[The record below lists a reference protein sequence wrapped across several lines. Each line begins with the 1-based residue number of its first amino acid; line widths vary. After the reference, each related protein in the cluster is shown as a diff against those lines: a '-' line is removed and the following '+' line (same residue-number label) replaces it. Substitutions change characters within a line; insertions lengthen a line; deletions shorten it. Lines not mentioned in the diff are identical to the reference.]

1 VINPKVRRTLVL
13 VHMYFAAFMAPAFLL
28 VALSGGLYLLGNK
41 GSVQSE
47 QLTLPADSALNFES
61 ETLESD
67 IRTLLESVGI
77 DHKFEYVKAN
87 GQQAETRPTSR
98 THIEFLQSD
107 QGLQA
112 KVNKPSLQYAMME
125 LHKGHGPKLFK
136 LYQMLVAL
144 TLLGVVLGGLAVGL
158 LAQSYRR
165 KVLITSAVGLA
176 VFLALSLLA

>member
-1 VINPKVRRTLVL
+1 
-13 VHMYFAAFMAPAFLL
+13 MYFAAFMAPTFLL

-47 QLTLPADSALNFES
+47 LLTLPANSTLNFQS

-67 IRTLLESVGI
+67 IRSLLETAGV

-87 GQQAETRPTSR
+87 DQRAETRPTSR
-98 THIEFLQSD
+98 THIEFSQSD

-112 KVNKPSLQYAMME
+112 KINKPNLQFAMME

-136 LYQMLVAL
+136 LYQLLVAL
-144 TLLGVVLGGLAVGL
+144 ALMGVVLGGLAVGL
-158 LAQSYRR
+158 LAKSLRR
-165 KVLITSAVGLA
+165 RVLITSAVGLTI
-176 VFLALSLLA
+176 FLSLSLTA